1 MFYLFTSLT
10 LLSYYLSYLLPLLPY
25 CHSYLFTFLT
35 LLPFYTM
42 QCRLFCRPDNC
53 DWAVR

>member
-10 LLSYYLSYLLPLLPY
+10 LLPYYYSHPITILTIY
-25 CHSYLFTFLT
+25 HSYLITFLT

-53 DWAVR
+53 DLTVR